1 MNYTGL
7 LNTYAKYPVE
17 FVKGKGFNLYD
28 TNGKEYIDFLCGIA
42 VTSFGHNHPEIK
54 SAVLN
59 QIDCFWHASNLFQYS
74 SQECLAKKLA
84 ERSGLNYVFFSNSGT
99 EANEAAIKFAR
110 KWGNG
115 RYEIIAAIHGFHG
128 RSFGS
133 LSATGQYKFWEG
145 FEPLVPGFSH
155 VPYNDLE
162 AVSNSINPKTVA
174 VIVETIQGEGGVNCA
189 STEYMIGLRKLCTDN
204 NILLIIDEVQ
214 TGIGRTGKFF
224 SYQHYGILPDMV
236 SSAKAIANGFPLGAT
251 ICSREVGDAIKP
263 GNHGSTF
270 GGNPVAVAAAN
281 KVVDLLDKKLLQKI
295 ELLGNYFK
303 ESILNMKSPG
313 ITEVRGKGLI
323 IGVEFAQG
331 ISCKE
336 IAKKL
341 LEAGFLVGTSGDSVL
356 RILPSFV
363 ITEKEIDKFIQA
375 LKKVISEM
383 PIIKI

>member
-17 FVKGKGFNLYD
+17 FVKGNGFHLYD
-28 TNGKEYIDFLCGIA
+28 KSGKDYTDFLCGIA

-59 QIDCFWHASNLFQYS
+59 QIESYWHASNLFNYS
-74 SQECLAKKLA
+74 SQESLAKKLA

-115 RYEIIAAIHGFHG
+115 RYEIISTIHGFHG
-128 RSFGS
+128 RTYGG

-162 AVSNSINPKTVA
+162 AIKNSITPKTVA
-174 VIVETIQGEGGVNCA
+174 VIVETIQGEGGINCA
-189 STEYMIGLRKLCTDN
+189 STEYMKGLRKLCTEK
-204 NILLIIDEVQ
+204 NILLIVDEVQ
-214 TGIGRTGKFF
+214 TGIGRTGKFY
-224 SYQHYGILPDMV
+224 SYQHHGIVPDIV
-236 SSAKAIANGFPLGAT
+236 TSAKALANGFPLGAT
-251 ICSREVGDAIKP
+251 ICSKEVGDAIKP

-281 KVVDLLDKKLLQKI
+281 KVVDLLDEKQLQKI
-295 ELLGNYFK
+295 EKLGDFFK
-303 ESILNMKSPG
+303 KSLVEINLSG

-323 IGVEFAQG
+323 IGVEFVQG

-341 LEAGFLVGTSGDSVL
+341 LEEGILVGTSGDSVL
-356 RILPSFV
+356 RILPPFI
-363 ITEKEIDKFIQA
+363 ITETEITKFIPA
-375 LKKVISEM
+375 LKKVVTEIS
-383 PIIKI
+383 KK

>member
-17 FVKGKGFNLYD
+17 FVKGNGFNLYD
-28 TNGKEYIDFLCGIA
+28 KNGKEYTDFLCGIA

-54 SAVLN
+54 AAAQKQFESY
-59 QIDCFWHASNLFQYS
+59 WHASNLFQYS
-74 SQECLAKKLA
+74 GQEELAKKLA
-84 ERSGLNYVFFSNSGT
+84 ERSGLNYVFFSNTGT
-99 EANEAAIKFAR
+99 EANEAAIKIAR
-110 KWGNG
+110 KWGSG
-115 RYEIIAAIHGFHG
+115 KFEIISTIHGFHG
-128 RSFGS
+128 RTYGG

-162 AVSNSINPKTVA
+162 AVKNSITPKTVA
-174 VIVETIQGEGGVNCA
+174 VIVETIQGEGGINCA
-189 STEYMIGLRKLCTDN
+189 STEYFKGLRKLCTEK

-214 TGIGRTGKFF
+214 TGIGRTGKFY
-224 SYQHYGILPDMV
+224 SYQHHGIVPDIV
-236 SSAKAIANGFPLGAT
+236 TSAKALANGFPIGAT
-251 ICSREVGDAIKP
+251 ICTKEVGDAIKP

-281 KVVDLLDKKLLQKI
+281 KVVDLLDEKQLMKI
-295 ELLGNYFK
+295 EKLGDYFK
-303 ESILNMKSPG
+303 KSLLELNLSG
-313 ITEVRGKGLI
+313 IKEVRGKGLI

-341 LEAGFLVGTSGDSVL
+341 LEEGILVGTSGDYVL
-356 RILPSFV
+356 RILPPFI
-363 ITEKEIDKFIQA
+363 ITENEIAKFNSA
-375 LKKVISEM
+375 LKKVVSEVT
-383 PIIKI
+383 KK

>member
-17 FVKGKGFNLYD
+17 FVKGKGFHLYD
-28 TNGKEYIDFLCGIA
+28 KNGKEYTDFLCGIA
-42 VTSFGHNHPEIK
+42 VTSFGHNHAEIK

-59 QIDCFWHASNLFQYS
+59 QIESYWHASNLFNYS
-74 SQECLAKKLA
+74 SQEELAKKLA

-115 RYEIIAAIHGFHG
+115 KYEIIAAIHGFHG
-128 RSFGS
+128 RSFGG

-145 FEPLVPGFSH
+145 FEPLVPGFTH

-162 AVSNSINPKTVA
+162 AVKNSITPKTVA
-174 VIVETIQGEGGVNCA
+174 VLIETIQGEGGINCA
-189 STEYMIGLRKLCTDN
+189 STDYMKGLRKLCTEKS
-204 NILLIIDEVQ
+204 ILLIIDEVQ

-224 SYQHYGILPDMV
+224 SYQHHGIVPDIV

-251 ICSREVGDAIKP
+251 ICSKDVAEAIKP

-281 KVVDLLDKKLLQKI
+281 KVVDLLDEKLLNKI
-295 ELLGNYFK
+295 EQLGNFFAK
-303 ESILNMKSPG
+303 SILELDLPG
-313 ITEVRGKGLI
+313 IKEVRGKGLI
-323 IGVEFAQG
+323 IGVEFDQG

-341 LEAGFLVGTSGDSVL
+341 LEEGFLVGTSGDSVL
-356 RILPSFV
+356 RILPPFI
-363 ITEKEIDKFIQA
+363 ITETEITKFIPV
-375 LKKVISEM
+375 LKK
-383 PIIKI
+383 IILEVTKK

>member
-17 FVKGKGFNLYD
+17 FVKGNGFNLYD
-28 TNGKEYIDFLCGIA
+28 NNGKEYIDFLCGIA
-42 VTSFGHNHPEIK
+42 VTSFGHNHPDIK

-59 QIDCFWHASNLFQYS
+59 QIDHFWHASNLFKYS
-74 SQECLAKKLA
+74 SQEELAVKLA
-84 ERSGLNYVFFSNSGT
+84 EQSGLNYVFFSNSGT

-110 KWGNG
+110 KWGSG
-115 RYEIIAAIHGFHG
+115 RFEIISTLHGFHG
-128 RSFGS
+128 RSYGS

-162 AVSNSINPKTVA
+162 AVKNSLSEKTVA
-174 VIVETIQGEGGVNCA
+174 VIVETIQGEGGINCA
-189 STEYMIGLRKLCTDN
+189 SLEYMQGLRKFCTDN
-204 NILLIIDEVQ
+204 NLLLIIDEVQ
-214 TGIGRTGKFF
+214 TGIGRTGKFY
-224 SYQHYGILPDMV
+224 SYQHHGIVPDIV

-251 ICSREVGDAIKP
+251 ICSKAVGDAIKP

-281 KVVDLLDKKLLQKI
+281 KVVDLLNDQLLHKI
-295 ELLGNYFK
+295 ENLGNFFM
-303 ESILNMKSPG
+303 ESILGLKLPSVK
-313 ITEVRGKGLI
+313 EVRGKGFI
-323 IGVEFAQG
+323 IGVEFLPG

-341 LEAGFLVGTSGDSVL
+341 LAEGFLVGTSGDSVL
-356 RILPSFV
+356 RILPPFI
-363 ITEKEIDKFIQA
+363 ITEKEITSFLSA
-375 LKKVISEM
+375 LKKVVS
-383 PIIKI
+383 